1 MSETIDAILAE
12 EALVGAAWMLI
23 ADNNEISLGAVG
35 LRDNL
40 TQSAFSIDTS
50 FHVGSLTKSLLA
62 TGVLRLATEGQ
73 LELDAPVTRYLPR
86 LRFDNPW
93 RETTEVSVRHLL
105 DHTSGLADAH
115 LWQLFSERPIP
126 QTPLIAAF
134 PSQEQ
139 QLAIRSKPGERF
151 SYSNMGYTLL
161 GMIVESVT
169 GESYET
175 YLDTHVLVPLG
186 MNAST
191 FGFTTQE

>member
-1 MSETIDAILAE
+1 MVCGAINPASAAQSDLSETIDAILAE

-73 LELDAPVTRYLPR
+73 SELDAPGTRYLPR

-93 RETTEVSVRHLL
+93 RETT
-105 DHTSGLADAH
+105 
-115 LWQLFSERPIP
+115 
-126 QTPLIAAF
+126 
-134 PSQEQ
+134 
-139 QLAIRSKPGERF
+139 
-151 SYSNMGYTLL
+151 
-161 GMIVESVT
+161 
-169 GESYET
+169 
-175 YLDTHVLVPLG
+175 
-186 MNAST
+186 
-191 FGFTTQE
+191 